1 MKEWIKPKLISLYR
15 GRPQEAVLLG
25 CKLDGALGTGQPSPG
40 GEGAPPDDQW
50 VDCMGL
56 VTDPEQCRLIGES

>member
-25 CKLDGALGTGQPSPG
+25 CKLEGEAGGQPNPTG
-40 GEGAPPDDQW
+40 DPVDDQW
-50 VDCMGL
+50 VDCL
-56 VTDPEQCRLIGES
+56 EVETQCRLIGES